1 MRGLALGLILAV
13 MLPSLSFGQAKKEN
27 LVDLA
32 SNQGVEKYNCY
43 LAISPTKQNRVFTE
57 LANDGSNA
65 LRFETVDVVNRKT
78 TNYSDSSIQ
87 STARM
92 AIEVSE
98 TGPGNSINVAYVT
111 QRASDWVFKF
121 STDSGAS
128 FQDITSRFNP
138 ASTAPY
144 TQIMLDSFGFGG
156 TYTSPMKFAANG
168 KLFVFYFL
176 HKAGVENY
184 KRKLFLN
191 VLDTQ
196 GMPLSGFPKPVTPEL
211 LVAGSNSAG
220 SFIST
225 VTTSTSIVAVYESY
239 QWNGGG
245 AYGINGMIAGMVV
258 DAAAS
263 AVTQNI
269 AIGYLPGTPEDADY
283 IAPYSTNEVVLGQL
297 LASDGTYL
305 YYLSH
310 TLPKYDSSRAMNE
323 DNWEVRKFGPLGNGK
338 YFPENYTPAG
348 GEVMTNFALIPAVF
362 NTSAFMNYSADIASH
377 PNLGRFVHFAAVRVV
392 NGASHR
398 VDLIFNDGLEMED
411 ATFSP
416 AFRRARFDPDLPFES
431 AGSIDVL
438 QSVTDQEMQPLYPDG
453 LVLFPQDGSS
463 YQSVLDGV
471 ARSYCQLRS
480 FGGGHYGYFHTF
492 GIE

>member
-138 ASTAPY
+138 GSTAPY

-196 GMPLSGFPKPVTPEL
+196 GMPLSGFPKPVTPE
-211 LVAGSNSAG
+211 AFGEGSNSIG
-220 SFIST
+220 SYISAAST
-225 VTTSTSIVAVYESY
+225 NTSVAAAYASR
-239 QWNGGG
+239 QWNGGSS
-245 AYGINGMIAGMVV
+245 YGSNSINGGIVV
-258 DAAAS
+258 DATTNT
-263 AVTQNI
+263 VMQDV
-269 AIGYLPGTPEDADY
+269 AIGFNPNSPENGSFLS
-283 IAPYSTNEVVLGQL
+283 PYSSGVVQGNL
-297 LASDGTYL
+297 LSSDGTNL

-310 TLPKYDSSRAMNE
+310 GVPKYDSSRGMTE
-323 DNWEVRKFGPLGNGK
+323 DNWEVRRFAPYGSGK
-338 YFPENYTPAG
+338 YFPENYTPPG
-348 GEVMTNFALIPAVF
+348 GEIYGNLGLLPNSL
-362 NTSAFMNYSADIASH
+362 NTSAFMNYSADLGNS
-377 PNLGRFVHFAAVRVV
+377 PSLGRLVHFSAVRVV
-392 NGASHR
+392 SGASHR
-398 VDLIFNDGLEMED
+398 VDLIFNDGLEMD
-411 ATFSP
+411 SVSYSP
-416 AFRRARFDPDLPFES
+416 SFRRARFDPDLSFGTS
-431 AGSIDVL
+431 GTVDVL
-438 QSVTDQEMQPLYPDG
+438 QTVTDQGMQLLYPDG
-453 LVLFPQDGSS
+453 FVLFPQDGSS
-463 YQSVLDGV
+463 YQPVLGGV
-471 ARSYCQLRS
+471 ARSYCQLRGY
-480 FGGGHYGYFHTF
+480 GGASYGFVHSWAV
-492 GIE
+492 E